1 MIIRWKRKTAK
12 NDLVFHTVPLSA
24 DDFSARF
31 CSRTDFVHKIK
42 HQKSEDYIKES
53 QYIRII
59 WAEHERVLSS
69 FKHDG
74 RKRKNN
80 TSKQI
85 IALARCILICFNPWP
100 RWLSFWNFVTW
111 SRPMTYYTTNYLL
124 WRVIVLLRSCS
135 CRQFQPPVIVHH
147 CVGRFEKRPVR
158 GWALRR
164 IYQQACSG
172 GTRKFRKGEAVRLSR

>member
-100 RWLSFWNFVTW
+100 RWLSFWSLWRDLVQWLITPQTTCYEESLSCSDHVLAGNF
-111 SRPMTYYTTNYLL
+111 SRPSLFT
-124 WRVIVLLRSCS
+124 IV
-135 CRQFQPPVIVHH
+135 
-147 CVGRFEKRPVR
+147 
-158 GWALRR
+158 
-164 IYQQACSG
+164 
-172 GTRKFRKGEAVRLSR
+172 

>member
-1 MIIRWKRKTAK
+1 MIIRWKRKTTK
-12 NDLVFHTVPLSA
+12 NDLVFHTAPLSA

-69 FKHDG
+69 FKHDA

-85 IALARCILICFNPWP
+85 IALARCTDLF
-100 RWLSFWNFVTW
+100 LSVT
-111 SRPMTYYTTNYLL
+111 TLT
-124 WRVIVLLRSCS
+124 VLLKLCDVISSNDLLHHKLLVMKSHCPAPIMFLPAISAARHCS
-135 CRQFQPPVIVHH
+135 PLCR
-147 CVGRFEKRPVR
+147 
-158 GWALRR
+158 
-164 IYQQACSG
+164 
-172 GTRKFRKGEAVRLSR
+172 TFRETSREGVSIETDISAGLQWRD